1 MTMSGKKFCQ
11 SPVKASSSNEAAA
24 IPPESFPRQSWVA
37 GAVDT
42 PLGPVPRVSSDLN
55 YFDRIG
61 SWKVRWGMGRMRYRV
76 EPGLFAA
83 GSPGNDSP
91 VLVTANFKM
100 SFDRV
105 RSHLSGIDAWIL
117 VLDTE
122 GINVW
127 CAAGG
132 GKFSTDRLVKG
143 IEEARLKEVVAH
155 GTLVLPQ
162 LSAPGVCAHEV
173 KRLSGFRI
181 VYGPVRARDIPA
193 FLASDMVAT
202 GEMRRVSF
210 DLAERA
216 VLIPVEIVTSAKYA
230 LPAALFFFLLPGIG
244 GGGYSLSRTLTQGLF
259 SVGIFF
265 WAFVGGAVLAPLFL
279 PWLPGRS
286 FSCKGAFLG
295 LILSGVYALYAWGG
309 PGSHLHLATMV
320 SWLLMI
326 PAVTSFLSMNY
337 TGSST
342 YTSLSGVRKE
352 MRYALPVQ
360 AVFALAGIGVWL
372 AGVLL

>member
-1 MTMSGKKFCQ
+1 
-11 SPVKASSSNEAAA
+11 
-24 IPPESFPRQSWVA
+24 
-37 GAVDT
+37 
-42 PLGPVPRVSSDLN
+42 
-55 YFDRIG
+55 
-61 SWKVRWGMGRMRYRV
+61 MRYRV

-105 RSHLSGIDAWIL
+105 RSNLAGIDAWIL

-173 KRLSGFRI
+173 KRLSGFRA

-216 VLIPVEIVTSAKYA
+216 VLIPVEIVTSAKYL
-230 LPAALFFFLLPGIG
+230 LPAALFLFLLSGIG
-244 GGGYSLSRTLTQGLF
+244 GGGYFLSRAVSVGSF
-259 SVGIFF
+259 SVGVFF
-265 WAFVGGAVLAPLFL
+265 WAFIGGAVLAPLFL

-286 FSCKGAFLG
+286 FSFKGAFLG
-295 LILSGVYALYAWGG
+295 VILSGIYALYIWGG
-309 PGSHLHLATMV
+309 HVTYLHRATAF

-326 PAVTSFLSMNY
+326 PAVTSFLSMNF

-352 MRYALPVQ
+352 MRYALPAQV
-360 AVFALAGIGVWL
+360 VFALAGIGVWL

>member
-1 MTMSGKKFCQ
+1 
-11 SPVKASSSNEAAA
+11 
-24 IPPESFPRQSWVA
+24 
-37 GAVDT
+37 
-42 PLGPVPRVSSDLN
+42 
-55 YFDRIG
+55 
-61 SWKVRWGMGRMRYRV
+61 MRYRV

-105 RSHLSGIDAWIL
+105 RSHLAGIDAWIL

-143 IEEARLKEVVAH
+143 IEEARLKEVVAQ

-173 KRLSGFRI
+173 KRLSGFPV
-181 VYGPVRARDIPA
+181 VYGPVRASDIPA

-216 VLIPVEIVTSAKYA
+216 VLIPVEIVTSAKYL
-230 LPAALFFFLLPGIG
+230 LPAALFLFLLPGIG
-244 GGGYSLSRTLTQGLF
+244 GGGYILSRAVSVGSF
-259 SVGIFF
+259 SVGVFF
-265 WAFVGGAVLAPLFL
+265 WAFIGGAVLAPLFL

-286 FSCKGAFLG
+286 FSFKGAFLG
-295 LILSGVYALYAWGG
+295 LILSGIYALYAWGD
-309 PGSHLHLATMV
+309 PGSYLHLATMV

-326 PAVTSFLSMNY
+326 PAVTSFLSMNF

-360 AVFALAGIGVWL
+360 VVFALAGIGLWL

>member
-1 MTMSGKKFCQ
+1 MSISGKKFCQ
-11 SPVKASSSNEAAA
+11 SPVKGSSSNEAAA
-24 IPPESFPRQSWVA
+24 FPSESDPRQSWVA

-42 PLGPVPRVSSDLN
+42 PLGPVPRASSELN
-55 YFDRIG
+55 FFDRIG
-61 SWKVRWGMGRMRYRV
+61 SWKVRWGIGRMRFRV

-105 RSHLSGIDAWIL
+105 RSHLAGIDAWIL

-181 VYGPVRARDIPA
+181 VYGPVRASDIPA
-193 FLASDMVAT
+193 FLEAGMQAT

-244 GGGYSLSRTLTQGLF
+244 GGGYSLSRAASVGTF
-259 SVGIFF
+259 SVGVFF
-265 WAFVGGAVLAPLFL
+265 WAFIGGAVLAPLFL

-286 FSCKGAFLG
+286 FSFKGAFLG
-295 LILSGVYALYAWGG
+295 VILSGIYALFAWGV
-309 PGSHLHLATMV
+309 PGSYLHLATMV
-320 SWLLMI
+320 SWLLVI
-326 PAVTSFLSMNY
+326 PAVTSFLSMNF

-360 AVFALAGIGVWL
+360 IVFAVTGIGVWL